1 MMNKKTVFII
11 IIILAAVFLL
21 AMSGNEEKIF
31 ENEPTEEQEEQKE
44 HPDLLIEDIRKGEG
58 SAVKAGDE
66 LTVHYQ
72 GMLEDGT
79 VFDSS
84 IEKEKTFTFR
94 LGEGRVIEGWE
105 IGMEGMREGGKRR
118 LTIPP
123 ELAYGQGGVR
133 DMVPPNATIVFEI
146 ELIRIKN

>member
-1 MMNKKTVFII
+1 MNKKTVFII